1 LEEYHDKRNNLMV
14 LTPQEII
21 RDSLSNFKEEQAKAR
36 REEVR
41 KFLDY
46 YSGSLTDQYIE
57 GYFKSDA
64 FQEIPHYNT
73 NIVKKFVNRMS
84 KIYTIGAKRNV
95 NDRYEELTIVKNARM
110 KQMERMTRLLGTCAT
125 YVMYNE
131 IDQKFDYR
139 PIYYFE
145 PYFGDNPYQPEAIV
159 YPMMHGHADISDTDE
174 LMYAYWDANMH
185 MKFDDNGNV
194 LEEIE
199 HNLGIL
205 PFVFTHR
212 EEQLDSF
219 FVEGASDLVSANE
232 HINITMTEMQL
243 GLRFQMFGQPVVTG
257 LISDNSNVRAGSDE
271 ILTLP
276 EGSNYNIVSPQ
287 GNVRDVIENIKWQI
301 ELVALNNHLFVTFA
315 QSGGEVPSGISLMIK
330 DLERHEDFIDD
341 KELYRQYEKQFY
353 KVEHALS
360 QTNNLGLPEPSQ
372 FKVDFSEVEYPMTT
386 QDKIMLN
393 EYKLKHN
400 LTTQAQLLAEEN
412 KDLTISDAEKI
423 IEDNSN
429 TNQPTVV
436 VDENQSPDKD

>member
-1 LEEYHDKRNNLMV
+1 MV

-21 RDSLSNFKEEQAKAR
+21 KDSLTNFKEEQAKAR

-95 NDRYEELTIVKNARM
+95 NDKYVDLSSVKNARM

-125 YVMYNE
+125 YVMYDE
-131 IDQKFDYR
+131 MEERFEYR

-145 PYFGDNPYQPEAIV
+145 PYFGDNPYKPQAIV
-159 YPMMHGHADISDTDE
+159 YPMMHGHADLSDTND
-174 LMYAYWDANMH
+174 LMYAYWDSEIH
-185 MKFDDNGNV
+185 IKFDDNGNII
-194 LEEIE
+194 EEIQ
-199 HNLGIL
+199 HNLGVL

-257 LISDNSNVRAGSDE
+257 LISDNANVRAGSDE

-276 EGSNYNIVSPQ
+276 EGSTYNIVSPE
-287 GNVRDVIENIKWQI
+287 GNVEAVIENIKWQI

-341 KELYRQYEKQFY
+341 KELYRQYEKEFY
-353 KVEHALS
+353 KVEYALS
-360 QTNNLGLPEPSQ
+360 QTNNLGLPEVSQ

-400 LTTQAQLLAEEN
+400 LTTQAELLAEEN
-412 KDLTISDAEKI
+412 KDLS
-423 IEDNSN
+423 IEDAIQIIADNKSMN
-429 TNQPTVV
+429 VIEV
-436 VDENQSPDKD
+436 VDDNPATD

>member
-1 LEEYHDKRNNLMV
+1 MV

-21 RDSLSNFKEEQAKAR
+21 KDSLTNFKEEQAKAR

-95 NDRYEELTIVKNARM
+95 NERYNDLTSVKNARM

-125 YVMYNE
+125 YVMYDE
-131 IDQKFDYR
+131 MEERFEYR

-145 PYFGDNPYQPEAIV
+145 PYFGDNPYKPEAIV
-159 YPMMHGHADISDTDE
+159 YPMMHGHADINDTND
-174 LMYAYWDANMH
+174 LMYAYWDSELH
-185 MKFDDNGNV
+185 MKFDENGNV
-194 LEEIE
+194 LEEIQ

-205 PFVFTHR
+205 PFVFSHR

-276 EGSNYNIVSPQ
+276 EGSNYNIVSPE

-341 KELYRQYEKQFY
+341 KELYRQYEKDFY
-353 KVEHALS
+353 KVEYALS

-400 LTTQAQLLAEEN
+400 LTTQAELLAEEN
-412 KDLTISDAEKI
+412 KDLTIEDAIQVIADNKSMNDVEI
-423 IEDNSN
+423 VDATEDQNPS
-429 TNQPTVV
+429 
-436 VDENQSPDKD
+436 

>member
-1 LEEYHDKRNNLMV
+1 MV
-14 LTPQEII
+14 LTAREII
-21 RDSLSNFKEEQAKAR
+21 QDSLTNFKEEQAKAR

-46 YSGSLTDQYIE
+46 YSGSLTEQYIE

-95 NDRYEELTIVKNARM
+95 SDRYLDLTSVKNARM
-110 KQMERMTRLLGTCAT
+110 KQMERMTRLLGSTAT
-125 YVMYNE
+125 YVMYDE
-131 IDQKFDYR
+131 LEERFEYR

-145 PYFGDNPYQPEAIV
+145 PYFGDNPYRPEAIV
-159 YPMMHGHADISDTDE
+159 YPMMHGHADLSDTDE
-174 LMYAYWDANMH
+174 LMYAYWDSELH
-185 MKFDDNGNV
+185 LKFNENGDI
-194 LEEIE
+194 LEEVQ

-276 EGSNYNIVSPQ
+276 EGSTYDIVAPE
-287 GNVRDVIENIKWQI
+287 GNVEAVIENIKWQI

-341 KELYRQYEKQFY
+341 KELYRQYEKDFY
-353 KVEHALS
+353 RVEYALS
-360 QTNNLGLPEPSQ
+360 QINNLGLPEVSQ
-372 FKVDFSEVEYPMTT
+372 FKVDFSEVEYPMTP

-412 KDLTISDAEKI
+412 KDLSVEDARQI
-423 IEDNSN
+423 IEANKLVN
-429 TNQPTVV
+429 EVEVV
-436 VDENQSPDKD
+436 EDDSQDSDES

>member
-1 LEEYHDKRNNLMV
+1 MV

-21 RDSLSNFKEEQAKAR
+21 KDSLSNFKEEQAKAR

-46 YSGSLTDQYIE
+46 YSGSLTEQYIE

-95 NDRYEELTIVKNARM
+95 NDRYVDLSSVKNARM

-125 YVMYNE
+125 YVMYDE
-131 IDQKFDYR
+131 MEERFEYR

-145 PYFGDNPYQPEAIV
+145 PYFGDNPYRPEAIV
-159 YPMMHGHADISDTDE
+159 YPMMHGHADLSDTND
-174 LMYAYWDANMH
+174 LMYAYWDSELH
-185 MKFDDNGNV
+185 MKFDDNGNI
-194 LEEIE
+194 LEEIQ
-199 HNLGIL
+199 HNLGVL

-257 LISDNSNVRAGSDE
+257 LISDNANVRAGSDE

-276 EGSNYNIVSPQ
+276 EGSNYDIVSPE

-341 KELYRQYEKQFY
+341 KELYRQYEKDFY
-353 KVEHALS
+353 KVEYALS

-400 LTTQAQLLAEEN
+400 LTTQAELLAEEN
-412 KDLTISDAEKI
+412 RDLTIEDAIQVIADNKSMNEVEI
-423 IEDNSN
+423 VEDD
-429 TNQPTVV
+429 NQ
-436 VDENQSPDKD
+436 DQEQS

>member
-1 LEEYHDKRNNLMV
+1 MV
-14 LTPQEII
+14 LTAREII
-21 RDSLSNFKEEQAKAR
+21 QDSLTNFKEEQAKAR

-46 YSGSLTDQYIE
+46 YSGSLTEQYIE

-95 NDRYEELTIVKNARM
+95 SDRYLDLTSVKNARM
-110 KQMERMTRLLGTCAT
+110 KQMERMTRLLGSTAT
-125 YVMYNE
+125 YVMYDE
-131 IDQKFDYR
+131 LEERFEYR

-145 PYFGDNPYQPEAIV
+145 PYFGDNPYRPEAIV
-159 YPMMHGHADISDTDE
+159 YPMMHGHADLSDTDE
-174 LMYAYWDANMH
+174 LMYAYWDSELH
-185 MKFDDNGNV
+185 LKFNENGDI
-194 LEEIE
+194 LEEVQ
-199 HNLGIL
+199 HNLGVL

-341 KELYRQYEKQFY
+341 KELYRQYEKDFY
-353 KVEHALS
+353 RVEYALS
-360 QTNNLGLPEPSQ
+360 QINNLGLPEVSQ

-400 LTTQAQLLAEEN
+400 LTTEAQLLAEDN
-412 KDLTISDAEKI
+412 KDLSVDDAKQI
-423 IEDNSN
+423 IEENKSVNQTLVVEDESNS
-429 TNQPTVV
+429 Q
-436 VDENQSPDKD
+436 E

>member
-1 LEEYHDKRNNLMV
+1 MV
-14 LTPQEII
+14 LTAREII
-21 RDSLSNFKEEQAKAR
+21 QDSLTNFKEEQAKAR

-46 YSGSLTDQYIE
+46 YSGSLTEQYIE

-95 NDRYEELTIVKNARM
+95 SDRYLDLTSVKNARM
-110 KQMERMTRLLGTCAT
+110 KQMERMTRLLGSTAT
-125 YVMYNE
+125 YVMYDE
-131 IDQKFDYR
+131 LEERFEYR

-145 PYFGDNPYQPEAIV
+145 PYFGDNPYRPEAIV
-159 YPMMHGHADISDTDE
+159 YPMMHGHADLSDTDE
-174 LMYAYWDANMH
+174 LMYAYWDSELH
-185 MKFDDNGNV
+185 LKFNENGDI
-194 LEEIE
+194 LEEVQ
-199 HNLGIL
+199 HNLGVL

-276 EGSNYNIVSPQ
+276 EGSTYDIVAPE
-287 GNVRDVIENIKWQI
+287 GNVEAVIENIKWQI

-341 KELYRQYEKQFY
+341 KELYRQYEKDFY
-353 KVEHALS
+353 RVEYALS
-360 QTNNLGLPEPSQ
+360 QINNLGLPEVSQ

-412 KDLTISDAEKI
+412 KDLSVEDARQI
-423 IEDNSN
+423 IEANKSVNGVEIVNDDNS
-429 TNQPTVV
+429 
-436 VDENQSPDKD
+436 ENQG

>member
-1 LEEYHDKRNNLMV
+1 MV
-14 LTPQEII
+14 LTAREII
-21 RDSLSNFKEEQAKAR
+21 QDSLTNFKEEQAKAR

-46 YSGSLTDQYIE
+46 YSGSLTEQYIE

-95 NDRYEELTIVKNARM
+95 SDRYLDLTYVKNARM
-110 KQMERMTRLLGTCAT
+110 KQMERMTRLLGSTAT
-125 YVMYNE
+125 YVMYDE
-131 IDQKFDYR
+131 LEERFDYR

-145 PYFGDNPYQPEAIV
+145 PYFGDNPYKPEAIV
-159 YPMMHGHADISDTDE
+159 YPMMHGHADLSDTNE
-174 LMYAYWDANMH
+174 LMYAYWDSELH
-185 MKFDDNGNV
+185 LKFNENGDI
-194 LEEIE
+194 LEEVQ

-257 LISDNSNVRAGSDE
+257 IISDNSNVRAGSDE

-276 EGSNYNIVSPQ
+276 EGSNYSIVSPQ
-287 GNVRDVIENIKWQI
+287 GDVRSVIENIKWQI

-330 DLERHEDFIDD
+330 DLERHEDFMDD
-341 KELYRQYEKQFY
+341 KELYRQYEKEFY
-353 KVEHALS
+353 KVEYALS
-360 QTNNLGLPEPSQ
+360 EINSLGLPQPSE
-372 FKVDFSEVEYPMTT
+372 FKVDFAEVEYPMTT

-400 LTTQAQLLAEEN
+400 LTTEAQLLAEEN
-412 KDLTISDAEKI
+412 KDLSIEDANRI
-423 IEDNSN
+423 IENNASI
-429 TNQPTVV
+429 NQPLVV
-436 VDENQSPDKD
+436 VDDKDAKQS

>member
-1 LEEYHDKRNNLMV
+1 MV
-14 LTPQEII
+14 LTAREII
-21 RDSLSNFKEEQAKAR
+21 QDSLTHFKEEQAKAR

-46 YSGSLTDQYIE
+46 YSGSLTEQYIE

-95 NDRYEELTIVKNARM
+95 NDKYLELTTVKNARM
-110 KQMERMTRLLGTCAT
+110 KQMERMTRLLGSTAT
-125 YVMYNE
+125 YVMYDE
-131 IDQKFDYR
+131 MEQRFEYR

-145 PYFGDNPYQPEAIV
+145 PYFGDNPYKPEAIV
-159 YPMMHGHADISDTDE
+159 YPMMHGHADLSDTDE
-174 LMYAYWDANMH
+174 LMYAYWDSELH
-185 MKFDDNGNV
+185 LKFNENGDI
-194 LEEIE
+194 LEEVQ
-199 HNLGIL
+199 HNLGVL

-276 EGSNYNIVSPQ
+276 EGSSYNIVSPK

-341 KELYRQYEKQFY
+341 KELYRQYEKDFY
-353 KVEHALS
+353 KVEYALS
-360 QTNNLGLPEPSQ
+360 QTNNLGLPEVSQ
-372 FKVDFSEVEYPMTT
+372 FNVDFSEVEYPMTT

-400 LTTQAQLLAEEN
+400 LTTEAQILAEEN
-412 KDLTISDAEKI
+412 KDLTIEDANRI
-423 IEDNSN
+423 IEENASI
-429 TNQPTVV
+429 NQPLVV
-436 VDENQSPDKD
+436 VDDKNAKQS

>member
-1 LEEYHDKRNNLMV
+1 MV

-21 RDSLSNFKEEQAKAR
+21 KDSLTNFKEEQAKAR

-95 NDRYEELTIVKNARM
+95 NDKYVELSSVKNARM

-125 YVMYNE
+125 YVMYDE
-131 IDQKFDYR
+131 MEERFEYR

-145 PYFGDNPYQPEAIV
+145 PYFGDNPYRPQAIV
-159 YPMMHGHADISDTDE
+159 YPMMHGHADLSDTDD
-174 LMYAYWDANMH
+174 LMYAYWDSELH
-185 MKFDDNGNV
+185 IKFDDNGNII
-194 LEEIE
+194 EEIQ
-199 HNLGIL
+199 HNLGVL
-205 PFVFTHR
+205 PFVFSHR

-257 LISDNSNVRAGSDE
+257 LVSDNANVRAGSDE

-276 EGSNYNIVSPQ
+276 EGSNYDIVSPE

-341 KELYRQYEKQFY
+341 KELYRQYEKDFY
-353 KVEHALS
+353 KVEYALS

-400 LTTQAQLLAEEN
+400 LTTQAELLADEN
-412 KDLTISDAEKI
+412 RDLTIEDAI
-423 IEDNSN
+423 QVIADNKSMN
-429 TNQPTVV
+429 EVEV
-436 VDENQSPDKD
+436 VDEGNSQE

>member
-1 LEEYHDKRNNLMV
+1 MV
-14 LTPQEII
+14 FTPREII
-21 RDSLSNFKEEQAKAR
+21 QDSLKNFKQEQAKAR

-46 YSGSLTDQYIE
+46 YSGSLTEQYIE
-57 GYFKSDA
+57 SYFNTDA

-95 NDRYEELTIVKNARM
+95 NDKYTELTSVKNARM

-125 YVMYNE
+125 YVMYDE
-131 IDQKFDYR
+131 MEQRFEYR

-145 PYFGDNPYQPEAIV
+145 PYFGDNPYKPEAIV
-159 YPMMHGHADISDTDE
+159 YPMMHGHADLSDTSD
-174 LMYAYWDANMH
+174 LMYAYWDKEICL
-185 MKFDDNGNV
+185 KFDENGNI
-194 LEEIE
+194 LEEIK
-199 HNLGIL
+199 HNLGVL

-276 EGSNYNIVSPQ
+276 EGSSYNIVSPE

-315 QSGGEVPSGISLMIK
+315 QTGGEVPSGISLMIK

-341 KELYRQYEKQFY
+341 KELYRQYENEFY
-353 KVEHALS
+353 KIEYALS
-360 QTNNLGLPEPSQ
+360 QTNSLGLPDPKQ

-393 EYKLKHN
+393 EYRLKHN
-400 LTTQAQLLAEEN
+400 LVTEAQILAEEN
-412 KDLTISDAEKI
+412 KDLSLDDARAI
-423 IEDNSN
+423 IEQNKQVNQTLVVTDEKRSSN
-429 TNQPTVV
+429 
-436 VDENQSPDKD
+436 

>member
-1 LEEYHDKRNNLMV
+1 MV
-14 LTPQEII
+14 LTAREII
-21 RDSLSNFKEEQAKAR
+21 QDSLTNFKEEQAKAR

-41 KFLDY
+41 KSLDY
-46 YSGSLTDQYIE
+46 YSGSLTEQYIE

-84 KIYTIGAKRNV
+84 SIYTIGAKRNV
-95 NDRYEELTIVKNARM
+95 NDKYIDLTVVKNARM
-110 KQMERMTRLLGTCAT
+110 KQMERMTRLLGSTAT
-125 YVMYNE
+125 YVMYDE
-131 IDQKFDYR
+131 VEQRFDYR

-145 PYFGDNPYQPEAIV
+145 PYFGDNPYRPEAIV
-159 YPMMHGHADISDTDE
+159 YPMMHGHADLSDTNE
-174 LMYAYWDANMH
+174 LMYAYWDSELH
-185 MKFDDNGNV
+185 LKFNENGDI
-194 LEEIE
+194 LEEVQ
-199 HNLGIL
+199 HNLGVL

-276 EGSNYNIVSPQ
+276 EGSNYDIVSPQ
-287 GNVRDVIENIKWQI
+287 GDVRSVIENIKWQL

-341 KELYRQYEKQFY
+341 KELYRQYEKDFY
-353 KVEHALS
+353 RVEYALS
-360 QTNNLGLPEPSQ
+360 QINNLGLPEVSQ
-372 FKVDFSEVEYPMTT
+372 FNVDFSEVEYPMTT
-386 QDKIMLN
+386 QDKIMMN

-400 LTTQAQLLAEEN
+400 LTTEAKILAEEN
-412 KDLTISDAEKI
+412 KDLTIEDASRI
-423 IEDNSN
+423 IEENA
-429 TNQPTVV
+429 TINQPLVAE
-436 VDENQSPDKD
+436 DENKASDKN

>member
-1 LEEYHDKRNNLMV
+1 MV
-14 LTPQEII
+14 LTAREII
-21 RDSLSNFKEEQAKAR
+21 QDSLTHFKEEQAKAR

-46 YSGSLTDQYIE
+46 YSGSLTEQYIE

-95 NDRYEELTIVKNARM
+95 NDKYLELTSVKNARM
-110 KQMERMTRLLGTCAT
+110 KQMERMTRLLGSTAT
-125 YVMYNE
+125 YVMYDE
-131 IDQKFDYR
+131 MEQRFEYR

-145 PYFGDNPYQPEAIV
+145 PYFGDNPYRPEAIV
-159 YPMMHGHADISDTDE
+159 YPMMHGHADLSDTNE
-174 LMYAYWDANMH
+174 LMYAYWDSELH
-185 MKFDDNGNV
+185 LKFNENGDI
-194 LEEIE
+194 LEEVQ
-199 HNLGIL
+199 HNLGVL

-276 EGSNYNIVSPQ
+276 EGSTYDIVSPE
-287 GNVRDVIENIKWQI
+287 GNVEAVIENIKWQI

-341 KELYRQYEKQFY
+341 KELYRQYEKDFY
-353 KVEHALS
+353 KVEYALS
-360 QTNNLGLPEPSQ
+360 QINNLGLPEVSQ
-372 FKVDFSEVEYPMTT
+372 FKVDFSEVEYPMTP

-412 KDLTISDAEKI
+412 KDLTVADAEQI
-423 IEDNSN
+423 IAANKLVNEVEVVEDDS
-429 TNQPTVV
+429 QDS
-436 VDENQSPDKD
+436 DES

>member
-1 LEEYHDKRNNLMV
+1 MV
-14 LTPQEII
+14 LTAREII
-21 RDSLSNFKEEQAKAR
+21 QDSLTNFKEEQAKAR

-46 YSGSLTDQYIE
+46 YSGSLTEQYIE

-95 NDRYEELTIVKNARM
+95 SDRYLDLTSVKNARM
-110 KQMERMTRLLGTCAT
+110 KQMERMTRLLGSTAT
-125 YVMYNE
+125 YVMYDE
-131 IDQKFDYR
+131 LEERFEYR

-145 PYFGDNPYQPEAIV
+145 PYFGDNPYRPEAIV
-159 YPMMHGHADISDTDE
+159 YPMMHGHADLSDTDE
-174 LMYAYWDANMH
+174 LMYAYWDSELH
-185 MKFDDNGNV
+185 LKFNENGDI
-194 LEEIE
+194 LEEVQ
-199 HNLGIL
+199 HNLGVL

-232 HINITMTEMQL
+232 HINITVTEMQL

-341 KELYRQYEKQFY
+341 KELYRQYEKDFY
-353 KVEHALS
+353 RVEYALS
-360 QTNNLGLPEPSQ
+360 QINNLGLPEVSQ

-400 LTTQAQLLAEEN
+400 LTTEAQLLAEDN
-412 KDLTISDAEKI
+412 KDLSVDDAKQI
-423 IEDNSN
+423 IEENKSVNQTLVVEDESNS
-429 TNQPTVV
+429 Q
-436 VDENQSPDKD
+436 E

>member
-1 LEEYHDKRNNLMV
+1 MV
-14 LTPQEII
+14 LTAREII
-21 RDSLSNFKEEQAKAR
+21 QDSLTNFKEEQAKAR

-41 KFLDY
+41 KSLDY
-46 YSGSLTDQYIE
+46 YSGSLTEQYIE

-84 KIYTIGAKRNV
+84 SIYTIGAKRNV
-95 NDRYEELTIVKNARM
+95 SDNSIDLTVVKNARM
-110 KQMERMTRLLGTCAT
+110 KQMERMTRLLGSTAT
-125 YVMYNE
+125 YVMYDE
-131 IDQKFDYR
+131 IEQRFDYR

-145 PYFGDNPYQPEAIV
+145 PYFGDNPYKPEAIV
-159 YPMMHGHADISDTDE
+159 YPMMHGHADLSDTNE
-174 LMYAYWDANMH
+174 LMYAYWDSELH
-185 MKFDDNGNV
+185 LKFNENGDI
-194 LEEIE
+194 LEEVQ
-199 HNLGIL
+199 HNLGVL

-257 LISDNSNVRAGSDE
+257 IISDNSNVRAGSDE

-276 EGSNYNIVSPQ
+276 EGSNYNIVSPE
-287 GNVRDVIENIKWQI
+287 GRVLDVIENIKWQI

-330 DLERHEDFIDD
+330 DLERHEDFMDD
-341 KELYRQYEKQFY
+341 KELYRQYEKEFY
-353 KVEHALS
+353 KVEYALS
-360 QTNNLGLPEPSQ
+360 QTNNLGLPEPSS
-372 FKVDFSEVEYPMTT
+372 FKVDFAEVEYPMTT

-400 LTTQAQLLAEEN
+400 LTTQGELLAEEN
-412 KDLTISDAEKI
+412 KDLS
-423 IEDNSN
+423 IEDARRIIQENKSIN
-429 TNQPTVV
+429 EAEV
-436 VDENQSPDKD
+436 VDESDTRSQG

>member
-1 LEEYHDKRNNLMV
+1 MV
-14 LTPQEII
+14 LTAREII
-21 RDSLSNFKEEQAKAR
+21 QDSLTNFKEEQAKAR

-46 YSGSLTDQYIE
+46 YSGSLTEQYIE

-95 NDRYEELTIVKNARM
+95 SDRYLDLTYVKNARM
-110 KQMERMTRLLGTCAT
+110 KQMERMTRLLGSTAT
-125 YVMYNE
+125 YVMYDE
-131 IDQKFDYR
+131 LEERFDYR

-145 PYFGDNPYQPEAIV
+145 PYFGDNPYKPEAIV
-159 YPMMHGHADISDTDE
+159 YPMMHGHADLSDTNE
-174 LMYAYWDANMH
+174 LMYAYWDSELH
-185 MKFDDNGNV
+185 LKFNENGDI
-194 LEEIE
+194 LEEVQ

-257 LISDNSNVRAGSDE
+257 IISDNSNVRAGSDE

-276 EGSNYNIVSPQ
+276 EGSNYNIVSPE
-287 GNVRDVIENIKWQI
+287 GRVLDVIENIKWQI

-330 DLERHEDFIDD
+330 DLERHEDFMDD
-341 KELYRQYEKQFY
+341 KELYRQYEKEFY
-353 KVEHALS
+353 KVEYALS
-360 QTNNLGLPEPSQ
+360 EINSLGLPQPSE
-372 FKVDFSEVEYPMTT
+372 FKVDFAEVEYPMTT

-400 LTTQAQLLAEEN
+400 LSTEAQLLAEEN
-412 KDLTISDAEKI
+412 KDLSIEDAKKI
-423 IEDNSN
+423 IEDNRQI
-429 TNQPTVV
+429 NQPLV
-436 VDENQSPDKD
+436 EENESQNQS

>member
-1 LEEYHDKRNNLMV
+1 MV

-21 RDSLSNFKEEQAKAR
+21 KDSLTNFKEEQAKAR

-95 NDRYEELTIVKNARM
+95 NDKYVDLSSVKNARM

-125 YVMYNE
+125 YVMYDE
-131 IDQKFDYR
+131 MEERFEYR

-145 PYFGDNPYQPEAIV
+145 PYFGDNPYKPEAIV
-159 YPMMHGHADISDTDE
+159 YPMMHGHADLSDTDD
-174 LMYAYWDANMH
+174 LMYAYWDSEIH
-185 MKFDDNGNV
+185 MKFDDNGNII
-194 LEEIE
+194 EEIQ
-199 HNLGIL
+199 HNLGVL

-257 LISDNSNVRAGSDE
+257 LISDNANVRAGSDE

-276 EGSNYNIVSPQ
+276 EGSNYDIVSPE

-341 KELYRQYEKQFY
+341 KELYRQYEKDFY
-353 KVEHALS
+353 KVEYALS

-400 LTTQAQLLAEEN
+400 LTTQAELLADEN
-412 KDLTISDAEKI
+412 KDLTIEDAIQVIADNKSMNE
-423 IEDNSN
+423 IE
-429 TNQPTVV
+429 V
-436 VDENQSPDKD
+436 VDEGDSQE

>member
-1 LEEYHDKRNNLMV
+1 MV
-14 LTPQEII
+14 LTAQEII
-21 RDSLSNFKEEQAKAR
+21 QDSLTNFKEEQAKAR
-36 REEVR
+36 RQEVR

-95 NDRYEELTIVKNARM
+95 SDSYSDLTVVKNARM

-125 YVMYNE
+125 YVMYDE
-131 IDQKFDYR
+131 MEERFEYR

-145 PYFGDNPYQPEAIV
+145 PYFGDNPYKPEAIV
-159 YPMMHGHADISDTDE
+159 YPMMHGHADLSDTKE
-174 LMYAYWDANMH
+174 LMYAYWDKDTH
-185 MKFDDNGNV
+185 IKFDDNGNI
-194 LEEIE
+194 LEEIV
-199 HNLGIL
+199 HNLGVL

-257 LISDNSNVRAGSDE
+257 LISDNANVRAGSDE

-276 EGSNYNIVSPQ
+276 EGSTYNIVSPE
-287 GNVRDVIENIKWQI
+287 GNVEAVIENIKWQI

-341 KELYRQYEKQFY
+341 KELYRQYEKEFY
-353 KVEHALS
+353 KVEYALS
-360 QTNNLGLPEPSQ
+360 QTNNLGLPEVSQ

-412 KDLTISDAEKI
+412 KDLSINDAEQI
-423 IEDNSN
+423 IEANKSINEVEIVDDN
-429 TNQPTVV
+429 PTR
-436 VDENQSPDKD
+436 D

>member
-1 LEEYHDKRNNLMV
+1 MV

-21 RDSLSNFKEEQAKAR
+21 KDSLTNFKEEQAKAR

-95 NDRYEELTIVKNARM
+95 NDKYVELSSVKNARM

-125 YVMYNE
+125 YVMYDE
-131 IDQKFDYR
+131 MEERFEYR

-145 PYFGDNPYQPEAIV
+145 PYFGDNPYRPQAIV
-159 YPMMHGHADISDTDE
+159 YPMMHGHADLSDTDD
-174 LMYAYWDANMH
+174 LMYAYWDSELH
-185 MKFDDNGNV
+185 IKFDDNGNII
-194 LEEIE
+194 EEIQ
-199 HNLGIL
+199 HNLGVL

-257 LISDNSNVRAGSDE
+257 LISDNANVRAGSDE

-276 EGSNYNIVSPQ
+276 EGSNYDIVSPE

-341 KELYRQYEKQFY
+341 KELYRQYEKDFY
-353 KVEHALS
+353 KVEYALS

-400 LTTQAQLLAEEN
+400 LTTQAELLADEN
-412 KDLTISDAEKI
+412 RDLTIEDAI
-423 IEDNSN
+423 QVIADNKSMN
-429 TNQPTVV
+429 EVEV
-436 VDENQSPDKD
+436 VDEGNSQE

>member
-1 LEEYHDKRNNLMV
+1 MIK
-14 LTPQEII
+14 TPEEII
-21 RDSLSNFKEEQAKAR
+21 KDSLTFFKKDQSRKR

-46 YSGSLTDQYIE
+46 YSGSLTEQYIE
-57 GYFKSDA
+57 DYFKSDA

-73 NIVKKFVNRMS
+73 NIVKKFINRMS

-95 NDRYEELTIVKNARM
+95 SKKYEVLTEVKNARM
-110 KQMERMTRLLGTCAT
+110 KQMERMTRLLGTVAT

-131 IDQKFDYR
+131 EKEQFDYR

-145 PYFGDNPYQPEAIV
+145 PYFGDNVYQPESIV
-159 YPMMHGHADISDTDE
+159 YPMMHGHADLSDTGE
-174 LMYAYWDANMH
+174 LQYAYWDSEICV
-185 MKFDDNGNV
+185 KFDENGNILKEV
-194 LEEIE
+194 K
-199 HNLGIL
+199 HNLGVL

-232 HINITMTEMQL
+232 HVNITMTEMQL
-243 GLRFQMFGQPVVTG
+243 GLRFQMFGQPVISG
-257 LISDNSNVRAGSDE
+257 LISDNNQVRAGSDE

-276 EGSNYNIVSPQ
+276 EGSSYDIVAPQ
-287 GNVRDVIENIKWQI
+287 GNVQAVIENIKWQI

-341 KELYRQYEKQFY
+341 IELYRQYEHSFY
-353 KVEHALS
+353 QIEHAIS
-360 QTNNLGLPEPSQ
+360 EINSLGLPEPKR

-400 LTTQAQLLAEEN
+400 LTTEAELLADEN
-412 KDLTISDAEKI
+412 KDISVEEAEKI
-423 IEDNSN
+423 IEENKEKN
-429 TNQPTVV
+429 GARQVQPVV
-436 VDENQSPDKD
+436 EPEVEEDENENSDEN

>member
-1 LEEYHDKRNNLMV
+1 MV
-14 LTPQEII
+14 FTPREII
-21 RDSLSNFKEEQAKAR
+21 QDSLKNFKQEQAKAR

-46 YSGSLTDQYIE
+46 YSGSLTDQYIQP
-57 GYFKSDA
+57 YFNTDA

-95 NDRYEELTIVKNARM
+95 NDKYTELTSVKNARM

-125 YVMYNE
+125 YVMYDE
-131 IDQKFDYR
+131 MEQRFEYR

-145 PYFGDNPYQPEAIV
+145 PYFGDNPYKPEAIV
-159 YPMMHGHADISDTDE
+159 YPMMHGHADLSDTSD
-174 LMYAYWDANMH
+174 LMYAYWDKEICL
-185 MKFDDNGNV
+185 KFDENGNII
-194 LEEIE
+194 EEIK
-199 HNLGIL
+199 HNLGVL

-276 EGSNYNIVSPQ
+276 EGSSYNIVSPE

-315 QSGGEVPSGISLMIK
+315 QTGGEVPSGISLMIK

-341 KELYRQYEKQFY
+341 KELYRQYENEFY
-353 KVEHALS
+353 KIEYALS
-360 QTNNLGLPEPSQ
+360 QTNSLGLPDPKQ

-393 EYKLKHN
+393 EYRLKHN
-400 LTTQAQLLAEEN
+400 LVTEAQILAEEN
-412 KDLTISDAEKI
+412 KDLSLDDARAI
-423 IEDNSN
+423 IEQNKQVNQTLVVTDEKRSSN
-429 TNQPTVV
+429 
-436 VDENQSPDKD
+436 

>member
-1 LEEYHDKRNNLMV
+1 MV
-14 LTPQEII
+14 LTAREII
-21 RDSLSNFKEEQAKAR
+21 QDSLTHFKEEQAKAR

-46 YSGSLTDQYIE
+46 YSGSLTEQYIE

-95 NDRYEELTIVKNARM
+95 NDKYLELTSVKNARM
-110 KQMERMTRLLGTCAT
+110 KQMERMTRLLGSTAT
-125 YVMYNE
+125 YVMYDE
-131 IDQKFDYR
+131 MEQRFEYR

-145 PYFGDNPYQPEAIV
+145 PYFGDNPYRPEAIV
-159 YPMMHGHADISDTDE
+159 YPMMHGHADLSDTDE
-174 LMYAYWDANMH
+174 LMYAYWDSELH
-185 MKFDDNGNV
+185 LKFNENGDI
-194 LEEIE
+194 LEEVQ
-199 HNLGIL
+199 HNLGVL

-257 LISDNSNVRAGSDE
+257 LISDNANVRAGSDE

-276 EGSNYNIVSPQ
+276 EGSSYNIVSPQ

-341 KELYRQYEKQFY
+341 KELYRQYEKDFY
-353 KVEHALS
+353 RVEYALS
-360 QTNNLGLPEPSQ
+360 QINNLGLPEVSQ
-372 FKVDFSEVEYPMTT
+372 FNVDFSEVEYPMTT

-400 LTTQAQLLAEEN
+400 LTTEAQILAEEN
-412 KDLTISDAEKI
+412 KDLTIEDANRI
-423 IEDNSN
+423 IEENASI
-429 TNQPTVV
+429 NQPLVV
-436 VDENQSPDKD
+436 EDANNRKE

>member
-1 LEEYHDKRNNLMV
+1 MV
-14 LTPQEII
+14 LTAREII
-21 RDSLSNFKEEQAKAR
+21 QDSLTHFKEEQAKAR

-46 YSGSLTDQYIE
+46 YSGSLTEQYIE

-95 NDRYEELTIVKNARM
+95 NDKYLELTTVKNARM
-110 KQMERMTRLLGTCAT
+110 KQMERMTRLLGSTAT
-125 YVMYNE
+125 YVMYDE
-131 IDQKFDYR
+131 LEERFEYR

-145 PYFGDNPYQPEAIV
+145 PYFGDNPYKPEAIV
-159 YPMMHGHADISDTDE
+159 YPMMHGHADLSDTDE
-174 LMYAYWDANMH
+174 LMYAYWDSELH
-185 MKFDDNGNV
+185 LKFNENGDI
-194 LEEIE
+194 LEEVQ
-199 HNLGIL
+199 HNLGVL

-276 EGSNYNIVSPQ
+276 EGSSYDIVSPQ
-287 GNVRDVIENIKWQI
+287 GDVRSVIENIKWQI

-341 KELYRQYEKQFY
+341 KELYRQYEKDFY
-353 KVEHALS
+353 RVEYALS
-360 QTNNLGLPEPSQ
+360 QINNLGLPEVSQ
-372 FKVDFSEVEYPMTT
+372 FNVDFSEVEYPMTT

-400 LTTQAQLLAEEN
+400 LTTEAQILAEEN
-412 KDLTISDAEKI
+412 KDLTIEDANRI
-423 IEDNSN
+423 IEENA
-429 TNQPTVV
+429 TINQPLVAQ
-436 VDENQSPDKD
+436 DENKTPDKN

>member
-1 LEEYHDKRNNLMV
+1 
-14 LTPQEII
+14 
-21 RDSLSNFKEEQAKAR
+21 
-36 REEVR
+36 
-41 KFLDY
+41 
-46 YSGSLTDQYIE
+46 
-57 GYFKSDA
+57 
-64 FQEIPHYNT
+64 
-73 NIVKKFVNRMS
+73 MS

-95 NDRYEELTIVKNARM
+95 NDRYQELTIVKNARM

-125 YVMYNE
+125 YVMYDE
-131 IDQKFDYR
+131 MEERFEYR

-145 PYFGDNPYQPEAIV
+145 PYFGDNPYKPEAIV
-159 YPMMHGHADISDTDE
+159 YPMMHGHADLSDTKE
-174 LMYAYWDANMH
+174 LMYAYWDKDTH
-185 MKFDDNGNV
+185 IKFDDNGNI
-194 LEEIE
+194 LEEIV
-199 HNLGIL
+199 HNLGVL

-257 LISDNSNVRAGSDE
+257 LISDNANVRAGSDE

-276 EGSNYNIVSPQ
+276 EGSTYNIVSPE
-287 GNVRDVIENIKWQI
+287 GNVEAVIENIKWQI

-341 KELYRQYEKQFY
+341 KELYRQYEKEFY
-353 KVEHALS
+353 KVEYALS
-360 QTNNLGLPEPSQ
+360 QTNNLGLPEVSQ

-400 LTTQAQLLAEEN
+400 LTTQAELLAEEN
-412 KDLTISDAEKI
+412 KDLS
-423 IEDNSN
+423 IEDAIQIIADNKSMN
-429 TNQPTVV
+429 VIEV
-436 VDENQSPDKD
+436 VDDNPATD

>member
-1 LEEYHDKRNNLMV
+1 MV
-14 LTPQEII
+14 LTAREII
-21 RDSLSNFKEEQAKAR
+21 QDSLTHFKEEQAKAR

-46 YSGSLTDQYIE
+46 YSGSLTEQYIE

-95 NDRYEELTIVKNARM
+95 NDKYLELTSVKNARM
-110 KQMERMTRLLGTCAT
+110 KQMERMTRLLGSTAT
-125 YVMYNE
+125 YVMYDE
-131 IDQKFDYR
+131 MEQRFEYR

-145 PYFGDNPYQPEAIV
+145 PYFGDNPYRPEAIV
-159 YPMMHGHADISDTDE
+159 YPMMHGHADLSDTDE
-174 LMYAYWDANMH
+174 LMYAYWDSELH
-185 MKFDDNGNV
+185 LKFNENGDI
-194 LEEIE
+194 LEEVQ
-199 HNLGIL
+199 HNLGVL

-276 EGSNYNIVSPQ
+276 EGSTYDIVSPE
-287 GNVRDVIENIKWQI
+287 GNVEAVIENIKWQI

-341 KELYRQYEKQFY
+341 KELYRQYEKDFY
-353 KVEHALS
+353 KVEYALS
-360 QTNNLGLPEPSQ
+360 QINNLGLPEVSQ
-372 FKVDFSEVEYPMTT
+372 FKVDFSEVEYPMTP

-412 KDLTISDAEKI
+412 KDLSVDDARQI
-423 IEDNSN
+423 IEANKSVND
-429 TNQPTVV
+429 VEV
-436 VDENQSPDKD
+436 VDEIDTRSQG

>member
-1 LEEYHDKRNNLMV
+1 MV
-14 LTPQEII
+14 LTAREII
-21 RDSLSNFKEEQAKAR
+21 QDSLTHFKEEQAKAR

-46 YSGSLTDQYIE
+46 YSGSLTEQYIE

-95 NDRYEELTIVKNARM
+95 NDKYLELTSVKNARM
-110 KQMERMTRLLGTCAT
+110 KQMERMTRLLGSTAT
-125 YVMYNE
+125 YVMYDE
-131 IDQKFDYR
+131 MEQRFEYR

-145 PYFGDNPYQPEAIV
+145 PYFGDNPYRPEAIV
-159 YPMMHGHADISDTDE
+159 YPMMHGHADLSDTDE
-174 LMYAYWDANMH
+174 LMYAYWDSELH
-185 MKFDDNGNV
+185 LKFNENGDI
-194 LEEIE
+194 LEEVQ
-199 HNLGIL
+199 HNLGVL

-257 LISDNSNVRAGSDE
+257 LISDNANVRAGSDE

-276 EGSNYNIVSPQ
+276 EGSSYNIVSPK

-341 KELYRQYEKQFY
+341 KELYRQYEKDFY
-353 KVEHALS
+353 KVEYALS
-360 QTNNLGLPEPSQ
+360 QTNNLGLPEVSQ
-372 FKVDFSEVEYPMTT
+372 FNVDFSEVEYPMTT

-400 LTTQAQLLAEEN
+400 LTTEAQILAEEN
-412 KDLTISDAEKI
+412 KDLTIEDANRI
-423 IEDNSN
+423 IEENASI
-429 TNQPTVV
+429 NQPLVV
-436 VDENQSPDKD
+436 EDANNRKE

>member
-1 LEEYHDKRNNLMV
+1 MV
-14 LTPQEII
+14 LTAREII
-21 RDSLSNFKEEQAKAR
+21 QDSLTNFKEEQAKAR

-41 KFLDY
+41 KSLDY

-73 NIVKKFVNRMS
+73 NIVKKFINRMS
-84 KIYTIGAKRNV
+84 SIYTIGAKRNV
-95 NDRYEELTIVKNARM
+95 NENYIDLTVVKNARM
-110 KQMERMTRLLGTCAT
+110 KQMERMTRLLGSTAT
-125 YVMYNE
+125 YVMYDE
-131 IDQKFDYR
+131 VEQRFDYR

-145 PYFGDNPYQPEAIV
+145 PYFGDNPYRPEAIV
-159 YPMMHGHADISDTDE
+159 YPMMHGHADLSDTNE
-174 LMYAYWDANMH
+174 LMYAYWDSELH
-185 MKFDDNGNV
+185 LKFNENGDI
-194 LEEIE
+194 LEEVQ
-199 HNLGIL
+199 HNLGVL

-257 LISDNSNVRAGSDE
+257 IISDNSNVRAGSDE

-301 ELVALNNHLFVTFA
+301 ELVALNNHLFITFA

-330 DLERHEDFIDD
+330 DLERHEDFMDD
-341 KELYRQYEKQFY
+341 KELYRQYEKEFY
-353 KVEHALS
+353 KVEYALS
-360 QTNNLGLPEPSQ
+360 EINSLGLPQPSE
-372 FKVDFSEVEYPMTT
+372 FKVDFAEVEYPMTT

-400 LTTQAQLLAEEN
+400 LSTEAQLLAEEN
-412 KDLTISDAEKI
+412 KDLSIEDAKKI
-423 IEDNSN
+423 IEDNRQI
-429 TNQPTVV
+429 NQPLV
-436 VDENQSPDKD
+436 EENESQNQS

>member
-1 LEEYHDKRNNLMV
+1 MV
-14 LTPQEII
+14 LTAREII
-21 RDSLSNFKEEQAKAR
+21 QDSLTNFKEEQAKAR

-41 KFLDY
+41 KSLDY

-84 KIYTIGAKRNV
+84 SIYTIGAKRNV
-95 NDRYEELTIVKNARM
+95 NENYIDLTVVKNARM
-110 KQMERMTRLLGTCAT
+110 KQMERMTRLLGSTAT
-125 YVMYNE
+125 YVMYDE
-131 IDQKFDYR
+131 VEQRFDYR

-145 PYFGDNPYQPEAIV
+145 PYFGDNPYRPEAIV
-159 YPMMHGHADISDTDE
+159 YPMMHGHADLSDTNE
-174 LMYAYWDANMH
+174 LMYAYWDSELH
-185 MKFDDNGNV
+185 LKFNENGDI
-194 LEEIE
+194 LEEVQ
-199 HNLGIL
+199 HNLGVL

-219 FVEGASDLVSANE
+219 FVEGATDLVSANE

-301 ELVALNNHLFVTFA
+301 ELVALNNHLFITFA

-330 DLERHEDFIDD
+330 DLERHEDFMDD
-341 KELYRQYEKQFY
+341 KELYRQYEKEFY
-353 KVEHALS
+353 KVEYALS
-360 QTNNLGLPEPSQ
+360 EINSLGLPQPSE
-372 FKVDFSEVEYPMTT
+372 FKVDFAEVEYPMTT

-400 LTTQAQLLAEEN
+400 LSTEAQLLAEEN
-412 KDLTISDAEKI
+412 KDLSIEDAKKI
-423 IEDNSN
+423 IEDNRQV
-429 TNQPTVV
+429 NQPLV
-436 VDENQSPDKD
+436 EENESQNQS

>member
-1 LEEYHDKRNNLMV
+1 MV
-14 LTPQEII
+14 LTAREII
-21 RDSLSNFKEEQAKAR
+21 QDSLTHFKEEQAKAR

-46 YSGSLTDQYIE
+46 YSGSLTEQYIE

-73 NIVKKFVNRMS
+73 NIVKKFINRMS

-95 NDRYEELTIVKNARM
+95 NDRYLDLTVVKNARM
-110 KQMERMTRLLGTCAT
+110 KQMERMTRLLGSTAT
-125 YVMYNE
+125 YVMYDE
-131 IDQKFDYR
+131 LEERFEYR

-145 PYFGDNPYQPEAIV
+145 PYFGDNPYKPEAIV
-159 YPMMHGHADISDTDE
+159 YPMMHGHADLSDTDE
-174 LMYAYWDANMH
+174 LMYAYWDSELH
-185 MKFDDNGNV
+185 LKFNENGDI
-194 LEEIE
+194 LEEVQ
-199 HNLGIL
+199 HNLGVL

-257 LISDNSNVRAGSDE
+257 LISDNANVRAGSDE

-341 KELYRQYEKQFY
+341 KELYRQYEKEFY
-353 KVEHALS
+353 KVEYALS
-360 QTNNLGLPEPSQ
+360 QVNNLGLPEVSQ
-372 FKVDFSEVEYPMTT
+372 FGVDFAEVEYPMTT

-400 LTTQAQLLAEEN
+400 LTTEAKILAEEN
-412 KDLTISDAEKI
+412 KDLTIEDANRI
-423 IEDNSN
+423 IEENASI
-429 TNQPTVV
+429 NQPLVV
-436 VDENQSPDKD
+436 EDANNRKE

>member
-1 LEEYHDKRNNLMV
+1 MV
-14 LTPQEII
+14 LTAREII
-21 RDSLSNFKEEQAKAR
+21 QDSLTNFKEEQAKAR

-46 YSGSLTDQYIE
+46 YSGSLTEQYIE
-57 GYFKSDA
+57 NYFKSDA

-95 NDRYEELTIVKNARM
+95 NAKYDDLTSVKNARM
-110 KQMERMTRLLGTCAT
+110 KQMERMTRLLGSTAT
-125 YVMYNE
+125 YVMYDTVDE
-131 IDQKFDYR
+131 KFDYR

-145 PYFGDNPYQPEAIV
+145 PYFGDNPYKPEAIV
-159 YPMMHGHADISDTDE
+159 YPMMHGHADLSDTDE
-174 LMYAYWDANMH
+174 LMYAYWDKDTH
-185 MKFDDNGNV
+185 IKFDDNGNI

-199 HNLGIL
+199 HNLGVL
-205 PFVFTHR
+205 PFVFSHR

-257 LISDNSNVRAGSDE
+257 IISDNSNVRGGSDE

-276 EGSNYNIVSPQ
+276 EGTNYDIVSPE

-341 KELYRQYEKQFY
+341 KELYRQYEQDFY
-353 KVEHALS
+353 RVEYALS
-360 QTNNLGLPEPSQ
+360 EMNSLGLPNPKE
-372 FKVDFSEVEYPMTT
+372 FKVDFSEVEYPMTP

-400 LTTQAQLLAEEN
+400 LVTQPQLLAAEN
-412 KDLTISDAEKI
+412 KDLSIEDASRI
-423 IEDNSN
+423 IEENKKINLS
-429 TNQPTVV
+429 QVV
-436 VDENQSPDKD
+436 VDESPSRDSQ

>member
-1 LEEYHDKRNNLMV
+1 MI
-14 LTPQEII
+14 LTPEEII
-21 RDSLSNFKEEQAKAR
+21 KNSLSNFKKEQSKAR

-41 KFLDY
+41 KSLDY
-46 YSGSLTDQYIE
+46 YSGSLTEQYIE
-57 GYFKSDA
+57 PYFKSDA

-73 NIVKKFVNRMS
+73 NIVKKFINRMS

-95 NDRYEELTIVKNARM
+95 SKKYEELTEVKNARM

-125 YVMYNE
+125 YVMFNE
-131 IDQKFDYR
+131 EKQEFDYR

-145 PYFGDNPYQPEAIV
+145 PYFGDNVYKPEAIV
-159 YPMMHGHADISDTDE
+159 YPMMHGHADTSDTQE
-174 LMYAYWDANMH
+174 LQYAYWDSQICV
-185 MKFDDNGNV
+185 KFDENGNI
-194 LEEIE
+194 LEEVN

-232 HINITMTEMQL
+232 HVNITMTEMQL
-243 GLRFQMFGQPVVTG
+243 GLRFQMFGQPVISG
-257 LISDNSNVRAGSDE
+257 LITDNNQVRVGSDE
-271 ILTLP
+271 ILSLP
-276 EGSNYNIVSPQ
+276 EGSSYNIVSPQ
-287 GNVRDVIENIKWQI
+287 GSVESVIENIKWQI

-341 KELYRQYEKQFY
+341 KEIYRQYEHDFY
-353 KVEHALS
+353 KVEYAIS
-360 QTNNLGLPEPSQ
+360 QFNDLGLPDPKR

-400 LTTQAQLLAEEN
+400 LVTEAQLLAEEN
-412 KDLTISDAEKI
+412 KDISVEEAEKI
-423 IEDNSN
+423 IEDNKEKNGSR
-429 TNQPTVV
+429 QVQIEPEVEEDE
-436 VDENQSPDKD
+436 DENSDKN

>member
-1 LEEYHDKRNNLMV
+1 MIK
-14 LTPQEII
+14 TPEEII
-21 RDSLSNFKEEQAKAR
+21 KDSLTFFKKDQSRKR

-46 YSGSLTDQYIE
+46 YSGSLTEQYIE
-57 GYFKSDA
+57 DYFKSDA

-73 NIVKKFVNRMS
+73 NIVKKFINRMS

-95 NDRYEELTIVKNARM
+95 NKRYEVLTEVKNARM
-110 KQMERMTRLLGTCAT
+110 KQMERMTRLLGTVAT

-131 IDQKFDYR
+131 EKEQFDYR

-145 PYFGDNPYQPEAIV
+145 PYFGDNVYQPESIV
-159 YPMMHGHADISDTDE
+159 YPMMHGHADLSDTEE
-174 LMYAYWDANMH
+174 LQYAYWDSEICV
-185 MKFDDNGNV
+185 KFDENGNV
-194 LEEIE
+194 LKEVK
-199 HNLGIL
+199 HNLGVL

-232 HINITMTEMQL
+232 HVNITMTEMQL
-243 GLRFQMFGQPVVTG
+243 GLRFQMFGQPVISG
-257 LISDNSNVRAGSDE
+257 LISDNNQVRAGSDE

-276 EGSNYNIVSPQ
+276 EGSSYDIVAPQ
-287 GNVRDVIENIKWQI
+287 GNVLTVIENIKWQI

-341 KELYRQYEKQFY
+341 IELYRQYEHSFY
-353 KVEHALS
+353 QIEHAIS
-360 QTNNLGLPEPSQ
+360 EINSLGLPEPKR

-400 LTTQAQLLAEEN
+400 LITEAQILADEN
-412 KDLTISDAEKI
+412 KDISVEEAEKI
-423 IEDNSN
+423 IEENKEKNGARQVQPVAEPEVEEDEDNPQN
-429 TNQPTVV
+429 
-436 VDENQSPDKD
+436 

>member
-1 LEEYHDKRNNLMV
+1 MV
-14 LTPQEII
+14 LTAREII
-21 RDSLSNFKEEQAKAR
+21 QDSLTNFKEEQAKAR

-41 KFLDY
+41 KSLDY
-46 YSGSLTDQYIE
+46 YSGSLTEQYIE

-84 KIYTIGAKRNV
+84 SIYTIGAKRNV
-95 NDRYEELTIVKNARM
+95 KDKYIDLTVVKNARM
-110 KQMERMTRLLGTCAT
+110 KQMERMTRLLGSTAT
-125 YVMYNE
+125 YVMYDE
-131 IDQKFDYR
+131 VEQRFDYR

-145 PYFGDNPYQPEAIV
+145 PYFGDNPYRPEAIV
-159 YPMMHGHADISDTDE
+159 YPMMHGHADLSDTNE
-174 LMYAYWDANMH
+174 LMYAYWDSELH
-185 MKFDDNGNV
+185 LKFNENGDI
-194 LEEIE
+194 LEEVQ
-199 HNLGIL
+199 HNLGVL

-276 EGSNYNIVSPQ
+276 EGSNYDIVSPQ
-287 GNVRDVIENIKWQI
+287 GDVRSVIENIKWQL

-330 DLERHEDFIDD
+330 DLERHEDFMDD
-341 KELYRQYEKQFY
+341 KELYRQYEKEFY
-353 KVEHALS
+353 KVEYALS
-360 QTNNLGLPEPSQ
+360 QTNNLGLPEPSN
-372 FKVDFSEVEYPMTT
+372 FKVDFAEVEYPMTT

-400 LTTQAQLLAEEN
+400 LTTQAELLAEEN
-412 KDLTISDAEKI
+412 KDLS
-423 IEDNSN
+423 IEDARRIIQENKSIN
-429 TNQPTVV
+429 ETEVV
-436 VDENQSPDKD
+436 EDDSQDSDES